1 MRIAMITNNYKPFVG
16 GVPISIE
23 RLSKGLEELGHEV
36 FIFAPSY
43 DNQIEEHNVIRYK
56 SLKSNNKI
64 SSKLVVP
71 NIFDSNIERAFKE
84 LNIDVIHVH
93 HPMLIGWTA
102 LYLGK
107 KYNVPVTFTYH
118 TRYNEYLHNIK
129 LYEVLENRSKN
140 IDEGIIKKIELGI
153 MNFTKNTLVPNC
165 IKGFANKCGAVY
177 APTELIKTYLEDIGV
192 ESKIKVMPTGLEQ
205 SYFIG
210 DEEVSKCIRNRY
222 KGDKEHLFCTVSRLE
237 KEKNIEF
244 LINGLKVLKDKI
256 GDSFKI
262 LVIGDGKL
270 KEKLIDKVNKLGLES
285 NVEFLNN
292 IPNEE
297 IGNYYRACDLFL
309 FASKSET
316 QGIVLIEAMAAK
328 VPVVAIEATGVVDIV
343 KNSVNGYMTSE
354 NLEEWCDKI
363 AYLMDN
369 KNVMNEMKIG
379 AYNTALNYLNTK
391 IARIAEDNYRKVINE
406 YKYNKEG
413 QVCEYRV
420 KVRSAYR

>member
-43 DNQIEEHNVIRYK
+43 ENQVEEANVIRYK

-64 SSKLVVP
+64 SSKVVVP
-71 NIFDSNIERAFKE
+71 NIFDINIEKAFKE

-93 HPMLIGWTA
+93 HPMLVGWTA
-102 LYLGK
+102 LYLGN

-118 TRYNEYLHNIK
+118 TRYDEYLHNIK
-129 LYEVLENRSKN
+129 LYEVLEDRSKN
-140 IDEGIIKKIELGI
+140 VDSGIIADIESEI
-153 MNFTKNTLVPNC
+153 IKYTKNTVVPKA
-165 IKGFANKCGAVY
+165 IKGFANKCGLVY
-177 APTELIKTYLEDIGV
+177 APTEVIKNYLRDIGV
-192 ESKIKVMPTGLEQ
+192 KSEIKVMPTGLEKD
-205 SYFIG
+205 YFVGNEDISEG
-210 DEEVSKCIRNRY
+210 IRNRY
-222 KGDKEHLFCTVSRLE
+222 KGNKEYLFCTVSRLE

-244 LINGLKVLKDKI
+244 LIDGLKMLRYKV

-262 LVIGDGKL
+262 LIIGEGQLKDNLINKVI
-270 KEKLIDKVNKLGLES
+270 KLGLES

-328 VPVVAIEATGVVDIV
+328 TPVVAIEATGVVDII
-343 KNSVNGYMTSE
+343 KNNINGYMTSE
-354 NLEEWCDKI
+354 NLEKWCDKI
-363 AYLMDN
+363 VYLMNN

-379 AYNTALNYLNTK
+379 AYDTALNYLNTK
-391 IARIAEDNYRKVINE
+391 IAKIAEDSYRKAININNE
-406 YKYNKEG
+406 KG
-413 QVCEYRV
+413 QVYEYGV

>member
-1 MRIAMITNNYKPFVG
+1 MRIAMITNNYKPFIG

-43 DNQIEEHNVIRYK
+43 ENQIEEHNVIRYK

-71 NIFDSNIERAFKE
+71 NIFDINIEKAFKE
-84 LNIDVIHVH
+84 LEIDVIHVH
-93 HPMLIGWTA
+93 HPMLTGWTA

-118 TRYNEYLHNIK
+118 TRYDEYLHNIK
-129 LYEVLENRSKN
+129 FYEVLENRSKN
-140 IDEGIIKKIELGI
+140 IDDGIIKNIELEI
-153 MNFTKNTLVPNC
+153 MNFTKNKLVPKG
-165 IKGFANKCGAVY
+165 ISGFANKCGVVY

-192 ESKIKVMPTGLEQ
+192 KSKIKVMPTGLEKE
-205 SYFIG
+205 YFVG
-210 DEEVSKCIRNRY
+210 DKEISEGIRNRY
-222 KGDKEHLFCTVSRLE
+222 KGNKKHLFCTVSRLE

-244 LINGLKVLKDKI
+244 LINGLKLLKDKV

-262 LVIGDGKL
+262 LIIGEGQL
-270 KEKLIDKVNKLGLES
+270 KEQLIDKVNKLRLES

-292 IPNEE
+292 IPNGE

-316 QGIVLIEAMAAK
+316 QGIVLIEAMAAEN
-328 VPVVAIEATGVVDIV
+328 PVVAIEATGVVDIV
-343 KNSVNGYMTSE
+343 KNNVNGYMTSE

-363 AYLMDN
+363 AYLMNN
-369 KNVMNEMKIG
+369 KNVMDEMKVG
-379 AYNTALNYLNTK
+379 AYKTALNYLNTK
-391 IARIAEDNYRKVINE
+391 VAKIAEENYRKAINE
-406 YKYNKEG
+406 YNKEG
-413 QVCEYRV
+413 QVYEYEV